1 MSDHKQNL
9 TDLAAMFA
17 MAGMI
22 ARVQDGENLRKEF
35 IVADAYD
42 FAEEL
47 MIVREERMA
56 GHSDDEPDEDEGIA
70 AIKPKRTRRGGK

>member
-17 MAGMI
+17 MMGVIMRGDDSMNYHAI
-22 ARVQDGENLRKEF
+22 ATE
-35 IVADAYD
+35 AYD
-42 FAEEL
+42 LAEQL
-47 MIVREERMA
+47 MIVRDHRGGEA
-56 GHSDDEPDEDEGIA
+56 DDEVDDDEGIA

>member
-17 MAGMI
+17 MAG
-22 ARVQDGENLRKEF
+22 
-35 IVADAYD
+35 IVMRSGVRDIHAMAVEAYD
-42 FAEEL
+42 LAEEM
-47 MIVREERMA
+47 MIVREDRM
-56 GHSDDEPDEDEGIA
+56 HHDDTDDEGIA

>member
-17 MAGMI
+17 MAGIIMRGEDSMNYHMI
-22 ARVQDGENLRKEF
+22 AVE
-35 IVADAYD
+35 AYD
-42 FAEEL
+42 LAEEM
-47 MIVREERMA
+47 MIVRDHRGGEA
-56 GHSDDEPDEDEGIA
+56 DDELDDEGIA

>member
-17 MAGMI
+17 MMGMI
-22 ARVQDGENLRKEF
+22 ARVQDTETLNHSRF
-35 IVADAYD
+35 IVEDAYD

-47 MIVREERMA
+47 MIVREERLA
-56 GHSDDEPDEDEGIA
+56 GHSDDELDDEGIA
-70 AIKPKRTRRGGK
+70 AIKPKPTRRGGK

>member
-17 MAGMI
+17 MAGIIMRGDDSMNYHAI
-22 ARVQDGENLRKEF
+22 ATE
-35 IVADAYD
+35 AYD
-42 FAEEL
+42 LAEQL
-47 MIVREERMA
+47 MIVREHR
-56 GHSDDEPDEDEGIA
+56 GGGVDDDELNDDEGIA

>member
-17 MAGMI
+17 MMGML
-22 ARVQDGENLRKEF
+22 ANGRDDDTL
-35 IVADAYD
+35 ALDAYD
-42 FAEEL
+42 VAEEM
-47 MIVREERMA
+47 MIVREERFA
-56 GHSDDEPDEDEGIA
+56 GHSDDEGIA